1 VPENISVLLESTGT
15 EILCRAVVSSLV
27 QVTQQIAEGFC
38 CRMSE
43 VHSCELINVPEDS
56 TGIAYKL
63 VMPRPQ
69 FDRLMAEA
77 SVEKPNFRSDDS
89 QHNRIKKLVDWVF
102 QEAKSRGWGTIEE
115 VQAPEPGESP
125 EPGLQPMSVLPLS
138 TEPSSAESSPPV
150 VYTVKPAKPQ

>member
-1 VPENISVLLESTGT
+1 
-15 EILCRAVVSSLV
+15 
-27 QVTQQIAEGFC
+27 
-38 CRMSE
+38 MSE

-125 EPGLQPMSVLPLS
+125 EPG